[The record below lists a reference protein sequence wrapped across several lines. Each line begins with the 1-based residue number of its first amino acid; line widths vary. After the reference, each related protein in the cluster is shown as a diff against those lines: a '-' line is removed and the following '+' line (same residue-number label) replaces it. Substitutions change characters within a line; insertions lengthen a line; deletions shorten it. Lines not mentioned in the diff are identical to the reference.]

1 MAFIAFIASTVATAD
16 VAALS
21 TRLTDQ
27 GCGETAHQDRPVSA
41 MLLPPTFIL
50 VLQGGM
56 MRCSTIL
63 FSIMYLGVVH
73 AEFHFTTANQGK

>member
-1 MAFIAFIASTVATAD
+1 
-16 VAALS
+16 
-21 TRLTDQ
+21 
-27 GCGETAHQDRPVSA
+27 